1 MRYTYTQIT
10 TTVGLEDT
18 TLRRWVKEEWIIPQ
32 EDPEGPF
39 FTDVDL
45 ARIQLISELKRDFQ
59 VNDESVPLILSLLDQ
74 LYTKQAALEKITE
87 VLQELPEETRNRLG
101 KELEKLKGNESEN
114 R

>member
-1 MRYTYTQIT
+1 M
-10 TTVGLEDT
+10 
-18 TLRRWVKEEWIIPQ
+18 
-32 EDPEGPF
+32 
-39 FTDVDL
+39 
-45 ARIQLISELKRDFQ
+45 
-59 VNDESVPLILSLLDQ
+59 NDESVPLILSLLDQ